1 MRDIIGR
8 KYHFVDRSKSLA
20 LLSWRNP
27 IKPYKSLYKIH
38 LMRFIHIYNKR
49 NGLNLLLLHLLGRRR
64 INKRRLPCEALLLQ
78 IPRLNLNRKKR
89 GFDEMGIFSFIGSG
103 ELLRCLVTREKFCF
117 RRLYLIK
124 I

>member
-49 NGLNLLLLHLLGRRR
+49 NGSNRLLLHRLFRRRR

-78 IPRLNLNRKKR
+78 IPRLNSNSKKR
-89 GFDEMGIFSFIGSG
+89 DFDEMRIVSFIGSG
-103 ELLRCLVTREKFCF
+103 RGFVEVFGHARRCFV
-117 RRLYLIK
+117 IGD
-124 I
+124 